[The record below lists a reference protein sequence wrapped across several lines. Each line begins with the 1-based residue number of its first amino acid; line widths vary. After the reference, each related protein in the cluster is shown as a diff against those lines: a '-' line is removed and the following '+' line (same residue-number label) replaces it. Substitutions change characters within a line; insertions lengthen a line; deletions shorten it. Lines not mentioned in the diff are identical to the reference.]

1 MRARAL
7 SSHKKRTAKEIL
19 KVKPWQKRKEEE
31 EEKKE
36 MSYQKGKRKHAEE
49 MKKN

>member
-19 KVKPWQKRKEEE
+19 KVKPWQKRKEK